1 MCLFLAG
8 GVTAESTFSPHT
20 TSSDVHP
27 ASARGILLNGRNSA
41 LCQPVLLGVPR
52 KPTRLLRTDLA
63 REQVRLLDSELVV
76 ASGSAA
82 AHLTLPGLSPSR
94 RVEGR
99 AFPPEGQK
107 SKFRQSFGVCLAR
120 VTWHST
126 FIDPLP
132 GIRQYSPCVSLSPDL
147 IPSHR
152 PLVLQGFR
160 AHCQGEKVEYGEVGG
175 PALSHTGHQRRRDT
189 QTYASR
195 TQSPHT

>member
-1 MCLFLAG
+1 M
-8 GVTAESTFSPHT
+8 
-20 TSSDVHP
+20 HP

-99 AFPPEGQK
+99 AFPPEGQR